1 MPSTHAAS
9 FDFKQITL
17 FAEWIFD
24 LPLTRGK
31 LIGASQG
38 GLSVSAQARSDRVQ
52 SGALARH

>member
-1 MPSTHAAS
+1 AAS

-24 LPLTRGK
+24 LPLTRDK

>member
-24 LPLTRGK
+24 LPLTRDK
-31 LIGASQG
+31 LIGASLG
-38 GLSVSAQARSDRVQ
+38 FCSATMP
-52 SGALARH
+52 